1 MAPQAGAPPVDI
13 QTNRQSA
20 MRTEPE
26 SIPSGDAE
34 LQRGRLMQRSLRV
47 LLDQVRG
54 ARKVL
59 PHLAAL
65 EAALGTRGAEAV
77 ERIPPQFVGKVFR
90 QLRVLPLPED
100 DAALQELIAR
110 LKEALRRQP
119 EVRTLQ
125 LSPFDPEATVVITE
139 GSHSEFM
146 RALNEAHA
154 AGAGA

>member
-1 MAPQAGAPPVDI
+1 
-13 QTNRQSA
+13 

-125 LSPFDPEATVVITE
+125 LSPFDPEATV
-139 GSHSEFM
+139 
-146 RALNEAHA
+146 
-154 AGAGA
+154 